1 MSRHTGALPKDGT
14 REGIQETVEPFPP
27 CGKYTAFL
35 LSKQV
40 CTVYKNPIKSSKLM
54 WRALVLPI
62 EATQTMPTFPLQ
74 KMPSN
79 D

>member
-54 WRALVLPI
+54 
-62 EATQTMPTFPLQ
+62 
-74 KMPSN
+74 
-79 D
+79 